1 MRWKD
6 FFFCIAIICLV
17 FLIGKIPV
25 QDLLEYYSVPEA
37 EDLRYIITGVVI
49 ILACVLIARSQI
61 ILISGGFI
69 RPIKKN
75 YWMLIL
81 PLLFPGLLLVANFN
95 VSCYNGWMAIGIAI
109 FAILIRG
116 LMEEVVFRG
125 VIQGY
130 LSKQYPGK
138 SLHKI
143 IFVTAAFFALVHFTN
158 IQYSGIQNVLLQVI
172 YAFYMGLFFG
182 ALMIKVNNVW
192 LLGMAHGV
200 INFFSARCEEMQTGG
215 QEMQNHLLT
224 KIDIGS
230 LLGMLLMFSPVL
242 IIYWLLMI
250 TNKPKPDM

>member
-6 FFFCIAIICLV
+6 FFFCIAVIGVV

-25 QDLLEYYSVPEA
+25 QDLLEYYAVPEA
-37 EDLRYIITGVVI
+37 EDIRYTITGI
-49 ILACVLIARSQI
+49 IAILVCVLIARRQK
-61 ILISGGFI
+61 ILISGGFL

-75 YWMLIL
+75 YWMLLL
-81 PLLFPGLLLVANFN
+81 PLLFPGLVFVMNLNFGCHKGNLAVGITILLF
-95 VSCYNGWMAIGIAI
+95 
-109 FAILIRG
+109 LIRG
-116 LMEEVVFRG
+116 LMEEVIFRG

-130 LSKQYPGK
+130 LRKQYPGK

-143 IFVTAAFFALVHFTN
+143 IFISAAFFAVVHFTN
-158 IQYSGIQNVLLQVI
+158 IQYGGIQNILLQII

-182 ALMIKVNNVW
+182 ALMIRINNVW
-192 LLGMAHGV
+192 LLGIVHGV
-200 INFFSARCEEMQTGG
+200 LNMFTVRCDDLQD
-215 QEMQNHLLT
+215 NHLS

-250 TNKPKPDM
+250 TNKPKPEM

>member
-17 FLIGKIPV
+17 LLIGRIPV
-25 QDLLEYYSVPEA
+25 QDLLENNGVADPT
-37 EDLRYIITGVVI
+37 DIRYIILGITI
-49 ILACVLIARSQI
+49 ILVCVLIAKRKKV
-61 ILISGGFI
+61 LISGGFL

-75 YWMLIL
+75 YWMLLL
-81 PLLFPGLLLVANFN
+81 PLFFPGLVFVVNLNFGCHKGNLALGITILTYLV
-95 VSCYNGWMAIGIAI
+95 
-109 FAILIRG
+109 RG

-130 LSKQYPGK
+130 LRKQYPDK

-143 IFVTAAFFALVHFTN
+143 ILITAILFALIHIVN
-158 IQYSGIQNVLLQVI
+158 IRHSGIQNVLLQII

-182 ALMIKVNNVW
+182 ALMVRINNVW
-192 LLGMAHGV
+192 LLGIAHGV
-200 INFFSARCEEMQTGG
+200 LNTFSFRCVEMEG
-215 QEMQNHLLT
+215 EYLS

-250 TNKPKPDM
+250 TNKPKTDM